1 MSMLIIAGN
10 IEVPSEQRDAFV
22 TAHQD
27 LIERARQA
35 PGCLDVAISADPVD
49 PARVNTY
56 ELWES
61 WSHIQAWRAVANAP
75 DTGIPILRDDVRAY
89 EIAAVRSPFE

>member
-1 MSMLIIAGN
+1 MSMLIIAGH

-27 LIERARQA
+27 LVERARRA
-35 PGCLDVAISADPVD
+35 PGCVDVAISADPVD
-49 PARVNTY
+49 PARVNNY

-61 WSHIQAWRAVANAP
+61 WDHVHSWRAVANAP
-75 DTGIPILRDDVRAY
+75 DTGIPILRDDVQAY
-89 EIAAVRSPFE
+89 EIAAVKPPFE